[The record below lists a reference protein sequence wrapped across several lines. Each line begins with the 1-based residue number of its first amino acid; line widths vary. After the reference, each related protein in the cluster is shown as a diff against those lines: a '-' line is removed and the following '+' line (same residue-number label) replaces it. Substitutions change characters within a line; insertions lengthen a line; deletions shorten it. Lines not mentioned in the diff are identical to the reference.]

1 METKEFATVHLNNL
15 KIDDLFSLTKS
26 TIAYATPVKE
36 SLGQM
41 PSTILARLMTDNS
54 AMEALM
60 NKALKNGLTPQLTE
74 MNVDRES
81 RFAEVK
87 RNVTN
92 ALKGRN
98 AEKKEAAQGLKIF
111 LDSYWDTDRKALD
124 TQTGLYGEMMGKY
137 KANPKLKS
145 QAAII
150 GIDLMMAELEVCNT
164 QFGALYQTRN
174 EQEASV
180 EGPSATSMRTVVT
193 KSYDQFCI
201 AVEQAVNYTPS
212 DSLTLLFNQLD
223 KLRKTY
229 ARLIHTEEEEPEQ
242 ISTQAPAQ

>member
-1 METKEFATVHLNNL
+1 MEIKEFATVHLNNL
-15 KIDDLFSLTKS
+15 KIDDLFSLTKT
-26 TIAYATPVKE
+26 TIAYATPVKDG
-36 SLGQM
+36 LGQM
-41 PSTILARLMTDNS
+41 PNIILARLMTDNS

-60 NKALKNGLTPQLTE
+60 NKALKNALTPQLTE
-74 MNVDRES
+74 MNADRES

-92 ALKGRN
+92 ALKGRDAGKKAA
-98 AEKKEAAQGLKIF
+98 AEALKIF
-111 LDSYWDTDRKALD
+111 LDSYWNTNRKALD

-137 KANPKLKS
+137 KANPTLKLH
-145 QAAII
+145 AATI
-150 GIDLMMAELEVCNT
+150 GINLMMVELEVCNT

-180 EGPSATSMRTVVT
+180 EGPSATSVRKVVT

-229 ARLIHTEEEEPEQ
+229 ARLIHTEEEEPEP
-242 ISTQAPAQ
+242 SQAPAQ